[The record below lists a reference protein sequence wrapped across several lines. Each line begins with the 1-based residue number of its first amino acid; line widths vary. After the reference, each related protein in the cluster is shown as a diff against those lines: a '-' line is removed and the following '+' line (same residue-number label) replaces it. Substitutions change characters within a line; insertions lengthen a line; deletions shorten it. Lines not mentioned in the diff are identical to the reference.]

1 MDKPL
6 HRALDFW
13 AGIDGSDSKAVGE
26 ALSALSLSPLADVP
40 VRMLSTG
47 QRKRALLA
55 RVVSAQA
62 PLWLLYEPANGLDAA
77 SLQLLGGL
85 MQLHLALGGIFL
97 RATPQPF
104 PLIFSHRT

>member
-26 ALSALSLSPLADVP
+26 ALSALSLSHLADVP

-47 QRKRALLA
+47 QRKRAMLA
-55 RVVSAQA
+55 RVVAAKA
-62 PLWLLYEPANGLDAA
+62 PIWLLDEPANGLDAA
-77 SLQLLGGL
+77 SLRSEEHTSELQSL
-85 MQLHLALGGIFL
+85 MRISYAVFCLKKKKTAQKK
-97 RATPQPF
+97 
-104 PLIFSHRT
+104 